1 MNNVKS
7 NKKWR
12 CEFMT
17 LLMRDNENKLLGKYM
32 HLIDQVKK
40 LDVKILRLLLKYWE
54 SKNSKYMR

>member
-1 MNNVKS
+1 
-7 NKKWR
+7 
-12 CEFMT
+12 MT

-40 LDVKILRLLLKYWE
+40 LDVKMLRLLLKYWE